1 LGLLAVGRFL
11 SRKIQNTRAAMSA
24 ITKTAP
30 MAAPAIQALDLCAGG
45 GGIGDVEGPGDV
57 DTVFVNKR

>member
-1 LGLLAVGRFL
+1 
-11 SRKIQNTRAAMSA
+11 
-24 ITKTAP
+24 

-45 GGIGDVEGPGDV
+45 GGIGDV